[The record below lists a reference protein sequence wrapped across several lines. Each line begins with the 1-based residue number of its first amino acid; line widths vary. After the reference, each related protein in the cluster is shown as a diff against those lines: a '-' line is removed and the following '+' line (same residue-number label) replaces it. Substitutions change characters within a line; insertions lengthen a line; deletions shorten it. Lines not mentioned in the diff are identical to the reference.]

1 MAGLVCLIVMHL
13 IAVICLPLLAA
24 SSFNRTDLVRI
35 GLFGLFKPEM
45 IQVRTNSTAT
55 LSIDGSSSNNSLV
68 AGELIQ
74 IRLSGA
80 RLNVVV
86 VGSHGAAKQS
96 TETGQVVIAPDVEGT
111 LELELPGR
119 LRRIVN
125 GAVSVDAGLAGRG
138 PLRIVLSTNREAAV
152 ASVVAA
158 ETSRREP
165 EALMALAVVARTFM
179 ISHTGRHSNEGFDY
193 CDTTH
198 CQLYRGEQDVSDRA
212 TSAVVL
218 RSVVR
223 TAGQVL
229 TFDGHV
235 IEGYYTAVCGGL
247 SATPSMV
254 WGGNGDYPYRRIVC
268 QWCKGS
274 RFRRWQRAA
283 DARRVIDSVAGF
295 LGAKLSNGTEL
306 LTTNDPGS
314 GFVESVTIVDGSK
327 RFVLSADSF
336 RRAVGL
342 SLGWN
347 TVLSPTFVIERKGSR
362 TVFRGRGFGSQI
374 GLCEEGA
381 IAQAVSGRSYR
392 EILGFYFPGAAVG
405 SPRD

>member
-1 MAGLVCLIVMHL
+1 MHL
-13 IAVICLPLLAA
+13 IAVICLPFLAA
-24 SSFNRTDLVRI
+24 GTFTQRTDLVRI
-35 GLFGLFKPEM
+35 GLFSLFKPET
-45 IQVRTNSTAT
+45 IQVRSNSTAT
-55 LSIDGSSSNNSLV
+55 LSLDGASSLNSLSG
-68 AGELIQ
+68 GELIQ
-74 IRLSGA
+74 IRLSGE
-80 RLNVVV
+80 RLNVVI
-86 VGSHGAAKQS
+86 VGSHGTTKLS
-96 TETGQVVIAPDVEGT
+96 TETGQVVIAPDSDGT
-111 LELELPGR
+111 LELALPGR
-119 LRRIVN
+119 MRRTVS

-138 PLRIVLSTNREAAV
+138 PLRVVLSTSREAAV

-158 ETSRREP
+158 ETSRRDP

-179 ISHTGRHSNEGFDY
+179 ISHTSRHSNEGFDF

-198 CQLYRGEQDVSDRA
+198 CQLYRGEQDLSDRA
-212 TSAVVL
+212 ASTVVL
-218 RSVVR
+218 RSVAR
-223 TAGQVL
+223 TGGQVL

-254 WGGNGDYPYRRIVC
+254 WGGTGDYPYRRIEC
-268 QWCKGS
+268 QWCKRS

-283 DARRVIDSVAGF
+283 EARRVIDSVAGF
-295 LGAKLSNGTEL
+295 VGAKLSNGTEL
-306 LTTNDPGS
+306 ITTNHPGS

-362 TVFRGRGFGSQI
+362 MVFRGRGFGSQI

-381 IAQAVSGRSYR
+381 IAQAISGRGYR
-392 EILGFYFPGAAVG
+392 EILAFYFPGAAVS
-405 SPRD
+405 SPQE